1 MIEIYKKYHIPELIV
16 VVLLII
22 LSMSIRKCNKQEQN
36 INLYEA
42 SQDTLVSY
50 KNKYGEQISQISILE
65 TNNKKMF
72 LKMKTQDS
80 TIIKLQKMVK
90 DYEGI
95 IGSATLVSNTTSSS
109 GASFTII
116 NNTEY
121 DTIIKDSIV
130 YLYPQYET
138 TWGNKWEQGYI
149 LAKKDS
155 IFRDIK
161 IRNEFEIITG
171 LVKNG
176 WFKKK
181 TNEVIIKNLNPN
193 TITQELRTFEL
204 KQTDKKFYIS
214 LQGGYGIG
222 LRNFQ
227 PTPYIG
233 IGLSYNLIGIK

>member
-1 MIEIYKKYHIPELIV
+1 MVELYKKYHVPELLVI
-16 VVLLII
+16 VLLII

-50 KNKYGEQISQISILE
+50 KNKYGEQISQIKVLE

-80 TIIKLQKMVK
+80 TIIRLQKMVK
-90 DYEGI
+90 DYEGDV
-95 IGSATLVSNTTSSS
+95 SVATFLGNTTSSS
-109 GASFTII
+109 GGSATII
-116 NNTEY
+116 KY
-121 DTIIKDSIV
+121 IKHDTVIKDSIV

-138 TWGNKWEQGYI
+138 TWANKWEQGYI

-161 IRNEFEIITG
+161 IRNEFEITVG
-171 LVKNG
+171 DAKNG

-181 TNEVIIKNLNPN
+181 TNEVIVKNLNPN
-193 TITQELRTFEL
+193 TITTELRTFEL

-227 PTPYIG
+227 PTPYVG
-233 IGLSYNLIGIK
+233 IGVSYNLIGIK